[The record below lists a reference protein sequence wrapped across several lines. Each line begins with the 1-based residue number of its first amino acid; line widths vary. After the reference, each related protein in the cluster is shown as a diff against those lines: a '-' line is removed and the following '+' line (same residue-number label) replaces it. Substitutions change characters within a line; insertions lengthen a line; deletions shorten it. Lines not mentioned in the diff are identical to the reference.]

1 MAGQTSVLERRTFA
15 IGEKI
20 FSEGQSGSSAF
31 IIQDGNVEIYR
42 DGDDSEVLLGTLGK
56 GAIFGEM
63 ALLDDSPRMAS
74 ARATEVTTAIIVNQ
88 MTFDE
93 KLKKTDPFIRGLL
106 NILAESVREQTNR

>member
-1 MAGQTSVLERRTFA
+1 MANQNSILERRAF
-15 IGEKI
+15 GPGQMI
-20 FSEGQSGSSAF
+20 FTEGKSGDCAY
-31 IIQDGNVEIYR
+31 IVQDGHVEIFR
-42 DGDDSEVLLGTLGK
+42 NVDGKDVVIGTLGK

-74 ARATEVTTAIIVNQ
+74 ARATDTTTLIVVNH

-106 NILAESVREQTNR
+106 NILADAARPK